1 MKNLSIMA
9 KISGLI
15 ASLVLVAAVIGGVG
29 IYAIDELAD
38 QTQHV
43 SVAGEEALLA
53 ARVNRN
59 VALLNRAEF
68 RIAAD
73 PSQTILDEAKATIA
87 EERAKIDERLTRL
100 DETATPVQSQMLD
113 TIRAAYAAYVVE
125 LEETLAIAVKV
136 SGNVQLDAAQQELV
150 QSARSS
156 RASAN
161 ELEEAVRAYAN
172 GAKDEARGTA
182 KTAIETGSTL
192 SLTMIVIAAVG
203 LLAGA
208 GAGFAL
214 GRFGVALPLQ
224 KAVGTLRQLAGGDTA
239 TQISGGDRGDEIGD
253 IARAMDTFKQGLIE
267 QRRLEAE
274 AEADENKRLA
284 EERRKADLIALAN
297 QVEERIG
304 QITREV
310 GKSVTDLH
318 AASTQMSAAVEETSA
333 QSTAVAAASEQASS
347 NVQTVAT
354 ASEELSTAIADVT
367 HQVADTSRRV
377 NKAAS
382 NAASAQSEIEKL
394 TAAVTTVNAVI
405 EDINGV
411 AEQTNLLALNAT
423 IEAARAGEMG
433 KGFAVVAAEVKGLA
447 QQTTKLTESVAGR
460 IETVVSS
467 AAHVVSVLRSLIEEI
482 SEIDEAATA
491 VAASVEEQS
500 AATQEISRNATEAAA
515 GTSEVSS
522 NITGVQTAATQTSQ
536 ATMIVS
542 GAANGLQT
550 NMVALEKA
558 VDQLVGELRAA

>member
-1 MKNLSIMA
+1 MA

-29 IYAIDELAD
+29 IYAIGELAD
-38 QTQHV
+38 QTKSV
-43 SVAGEEALLA
+43 SVTGEEALLA

-125 LEETLAIAVKV
+125 LEETLAIAEKV

-267 QRRLEAE
+267 QRRLE

>member
-1 MKNLSIMA
+1 MKNLSITA
-9 KISGLI
+9 KITGLI
-15 ASLVLVAAVIGGVG
+15 ASLVLVAAVISGVG
-29 IYAIDELAD
+29 IYAIDELAG
-38 QTQHV
+38 QTQDV

-53 ARVNRN
+53 ARVNRS
-59 VALLNRAEF
+59 VTVLNRAEF
-68 RIAAD
+68 RVAAD
-73 PSQTILDEAKATIA
+73 PSQAIIDDAKTTIA
-87 EERAKIDERLTRL
+87 EQRAEIDARLAQL
-100 DETATPVQSQMLD
+100 DKTATPAQAQMLD
-113 TIRAAYAAYVVE
+113 TIRAAYAAYMVE
-125 LEETLAIAVKV
+125 LEETLAIAVKIA
-136 SGNVQLDAAQQELV
+136 GNVQLSASQQELV

-156 RASAN
+156 RQQASK
-161 ELEEAVRAYAN
+161 LEDVVRTYADS
-172 GAKDEARGTA
+172 ASDAAHGTA
-182 KTAIETGSTL
+182 KTAIETGNTL

-208 GAGFAL
+208 GAGFLL
-214 GRFGVALPLQ
+214 GRFGIALPLRN
-224 KAVGTLRQLAGGDTA
+224 AVGSLRQLAGGDTA
-239 TQISGGDRGDEIGD
+239 TRITGDDRGDEIGD

-274 AEADENKRLA
+274 AAETKRLA
-284 EERRKADLIALAN
+284 EERRKSDLLALAS

-318 AASTQMSAAVEETSA
+318 AAATQMSAAVEETSA

-347 NVQTVAT
+347 NVQTVAA

-382 NAASAQSEIEKL
+382 NASSAQSEIEKL
-394 TAAVTTVNAVI
+394 TSAVSTVNAVI

-433 KGFAVVAAEVKGLA
+433 RGFAVVAAEVKNLA
-447 QQTTKLTESVAGR
+447 QQTTKLTESVADR

-467 AAHVVSVLRSLIEEI
+467 AAHVVGVLRSLIEEI

-522 NITGVQTAATQTSQ
+522 NIAGVQTAATQTSQ
-536 ATMIVS
+536 ATLIVS
-542 GAANGLQT
+542 GAANGLQS

-558 VDQLVGELRAA
+558 VNQLVGELRAA

>member
-1 MKNLSIMA
+1 MA

-29 IYAIDELAD
+29 IYAIGELAD
-38 QTQHV
+38 QTKSV

-59 VALLNRAEF
+59 VTVLNRAEF
-68 RIAAD
+68 RVAAD

-100 DETATPVQSQMLD
+100 DATATPAQARMID

-125 LEETLAIAVKV
+125 LEETLAIAEKV
-136 SGNVQLDAAQQELV
+136 SGNVQLNAAQQELV
-150 QSARSS
+150 QSARAS
-156 RASAN
+156 RRQAN
-161 ELEEAVRAYAN
+161 KLEEVVRTYADSARD
-172 GAKDEARGTA
+172 GALGTA
-182 KTAIETGSTL
+182 KTAIETGSAL
-192 SLTMIVIAAVG
+192 SLTMIVIAAAG

-274 AEADENKRLA
+274 ADENKRLA

-318 AASTQMSAAVEETSA
+318 AAATQMSAAVEETSA

>member
-125 LEETLAIAVKV
+125 LEETLAIAEKV

-224 KAVGTLRQLAGGDTA
+224 RAVGTLRQLAGGDTA

-267 QRRLEAE
+267 QRRLE

>member
-29 IYAIDELAD
+29 IYAIGELAD
-38 QTQHV
+38 QTKSV

-59 VALLNRAEF
+59 VTVLNRAEF
-68 RIAAD
+68 RVAAD

-100 DETATPVQSQMLD
+100 DATATPAQARMID

-125 LEETLAIAVKV
+125 LEETLAIAEKV
-136 SGNVQLDAAQQELV
+136 SGNVQLNAAQQELV
-150 QSARSS
+150 QSARAS
-156 RASAN
+156 RRQAN
-161 ELEEAVRAYAN
+161 KLEEVVRTYADSARD
-172 GAKDEARGTA
+172 GALGTA
-182 KTAIETGSTL
+182 KTAIETGSAL
-192 SLTMIVIAAVG
+192 SLTMIVIAAAG

-274 AEADENKRLA
+274 ADENKRLA

-318 AASTQMSAAVEETSA
+318 AAATQMSAAVEETSA